1 MRLTLRTL
9 LAYLDDILEPQ
20 DSEDL
25 RKKIDESRFATELVQ
40 RTRDCVRRLRL
51 PAPPLTGRGLAG
63 DANSVAEYLD
73 NTLPAERVADFEKI
87 CLESDSHLAEVA
99 ACHQILTLV
108 LGEPADV
115 DPAGRERMYEVI
127 NRSET
132 DEQQTVVPKS
142 PPVGAETKAPP
153 VAPSKASA
161 ATAAAAPRRS
171 KPEVPDYLRE
181 SRPRFWPVAAVLLI
195 AALLTSGVLALV
207 APPAW
212 RETAANVFHRG
223 AEDKPADGQQAVPPV
238 AKPEPSAERPE
249 ATEPAARIA
258 PGDRKEGEPQTEAM
272 PAESAAKPAA
282 TDVAVPTPA
291 GAEGT
296 PPAPE
301 KTPASAPT
309 VQFPRTEASDGD
321 NPLAP
326 LPPDPLGSPRRRP
339 GEEAGTRPAGPDM
352 PLEPGA
358 GKPGPA
364 GTLPGVPV
372 TPAAPEGTPPGPAAA
387 GPGGV
392 AAPAGVAPAP
402 AAAPATAPTEGAP
415 AEGGG
420 EGVGRYLSRQDVL
433 LRFDPASSSWR
444 RLPARAN
451 LVSSDHLLSL
461 PMFRPTLTLITGV
474 SVQPVGATSLDLLGL
489 DAQGVP
495 GISVEFGRVVLVTIG
510 RAGNVIRLR
519 LGDRTGTV
527 TFLDAESAL
536 ALDVQQLL
544 VPGKDP
550 ESEPAQQTIELYAT
564 SGGFRWEE
572 NGQAVEVKAPAGRR
586 LSPLPVE
593 ELNGAEQ
600 PKWISAD
607 NLTPIDQ
614 RAASALEHEIKYDRP
629 VALSLMELA
638 ENRRV
643 EVRTLAVRC
652 SAYVGQFEPFVAALN
667 DADQRTEWPHHIEAL
682 KAAMARGP
690 QVAAQVRQAFEKHRG
705 GEAEELYRMLWGYS
719 PEDLKDGAAAKLVEY
734 LNHDSLDFRVLS
746 FWNLQNITGLT
757 LFYRPESPPA
767 KRRPQYLK
775 WKERLKDG
783 KILAGGAGK

>member
-51 PAPPLTGRGLAG
+51 PAPPLSGRGLAG

-73 NTLPAERVADFEKI
+73 NTLPGERVADFEKI

-127 NRSET
+127 NRSER
-132 DEQQTVVPKS
+132 DEQPTVVPKS
-142 PPVGAETKAPP
+142 PPVGSETKAPP
-153 VAPSKASA
+153 LAASTAP
-161 ATAAAAPRRS
+161 ATAAAPGRRV

-181 SRPRFWPVAAVLLI
+181 SRSRFWPVAAVLVI
-195 AALLTSGVLALV
+195 AALLTSGILALV
-207 APPAW
+207 APPPW
-212 RETAANVFHRG
+212 REMAANMFRQTTEENPGETQPAMPPVG
-223 AEDKPADGQQAVPPV
+223 KPEAAAEQAEGGESAVKGPAGDQKDGDSSPEAAPAGSNPKSPMTNTAVP
-238 AKPEPSAERPE
+238 AEGSP
-249 ATEPAARIA
+249 PAAE
-258 PGDRKEGEPQTEAM
+258 KM
-272 PAESAAKPAA
+272 PAA
-282 TDVAVPTPA
+282 TPAVQFPRPQPLDGDSPLAPLPPEPLGPPPPRRPMDDAGTRPALPDVPGDAGVGKAGPAAAMPVAPTAP
-291 GAEGT
+291 EGT
-296 PPAPE
+296 PPAPPPGTPE
-301 KTPASAPT
+301 ATAPGVGTPASAPAGAA
-309 VQFPRTEASDGD
+309 EA
-321 NPLAP
+321 
-326 LPPDPLGSPRRRP
+326 
-339 GEEAGTRPAGPDM
+339 
-352 PLEPGA
+352 
-358 GKPGPA
+358 
-364 GTLPGVPV
+364 
-372 TPAAPEGTPPGPAAA
+372 
-387 GPGGV
+387 
-392 AAPAGVAPAP
+392 AP
-402 AAAPATAPTEGAP
+402 AAAEGS
-415 AEGGG
+415 G

-433 LRFDPASSSWR
+433 LRYDAASSSWR

-451 LVSSDHLLSL
+451 LMSSDHLLSL

-474 SVQPVGATSLDLLGL
+474 SVQPVGATSFDMLGL
-489 DAQGVP
+489 DAQGIP
-495 GISVEFGRVVLVTIG
+495 GLGVEYGRVVLVTIG
-510 RAGNVIRLR
+510 RAGNTMRLR
-519 LGDRTGTV
+519 LGDHTGTV
-527 TFLDAESAL
+527 TFQDAESAM
-536 ALDVQQLL
+536 AVEVQQLL

-550 ESEPAQQTIELYAT
+550 ETEPAMQTIELYAT
-564 SGGFRWEE
+564 SGAIRWEE
-572 NGQAVEVKAPAGRR
+572 NGQTMEIKAPAGRR

-593 ELNGAEQ
+593 EIDGAEQ
-600 PKWISAD
+600 PKWISAE

-614 RAASALEHEIKYDRP
+614 RAASSLEHEIKYDRP
-629 VALSLMELA
+629 VSLSLMELA

-719 PEDLKDGAAAKLVEY
+719 AEDLRDGAAAKLVEY

-757 LFYRPESPPA
+757 LFYRPESPAA

-783 KILAGGAGK
+783 KILAGSAGK